1 MAAKAHQ
8 VARQPFFIAKGGK
21 TMGEDERE
29 EVAENREEV
38 AEDVTPE
45 TDTEAT
51 EQRTDDY
58 DGLARRLD
66 DIEGMIS
73 SRFDAIQGML
83 EALGVA
89 AVEGDTVIDDGAD
102 VIGEAAEDA
111 IDELLGIDSLDLL

>member
-1 MAAKAHQ
+1 
-8 VARQPFFIAKGGK
+8 
-21 TMGEDERE
+21 MGEDELE
-29 EVAENREEV
+29 EVAEDREEV

-102 VIGEAAEDA
+102 VIGEEAADA